1 MASISQLNRNTSF
14 AQDRANGGSVLIEK
28 VRWSIRQRLRKQMQT
43 LSADL
48 FEAVDD
54 FLFSSGQQGQIGES
68 GNYLTAMRELRTKQS
83 EFEQSLL
90 DQCMNT
96 LKTSYRQGDDSL
108 SLIATINKDS
118 QEGSEQLEIDLA
130 LQAMHRKVT
139 KLYTPVFRQMDS
151 IQQSSGFTGGSSIFD
166 GRVLLE
172 STLQSFRQVHTQLSL
187 PLDIRIVFLKLFE
200 QHFLL
205 KMEKLFLDVVSIL
218 KNLHKKEFVEK
229 LYSSSSSFHKGDRN
243 SFHDAP
249 PTAFNEEESNEK
261 GSYGKD
267 SEIQDHENEKTVL
280 VEMESPS
287 LEVESMLEPESM
299 EVSISPAG
307 EQILDQDDLDD
318 LAKLL
323 GGDEVQDTPEN
334 QPELS
339 DMLPVIDDLDDETVV
354 YLAIDGKF
362 EECLLHRSL
371 SDKSSYTIRRSN
383 GQLCLSRSR
392 LGIALAICSGE
403 LKIDLSDYKAK
414 SNLATVIEPSGQVR
428 H

>member
-1 MASISQLNRNTSF
+1 MASISQINRNTSF
-14 AQDRANGGSVLIEK
+14 AQDRATGGSVLIEK

-108 SLIATINKDS
+108 SLIAAIRKDG

-130 LQAMHRKVT
+130 LQSMHRKVN
-139 KLYTPVFRQMDS
+139 KLYTPVFRQIDS
-151 IQQSSGFTGGSSIFD
+151 IQQNSGFTGGSSIFD

-172 STLQSFRQVHTQLSL
+172 STLQSFREVHTQLSL

-229 LYSSSSSFHKGDRN
+229 LYSSSSSFHKGNGN

-249 PTAFNEEESNEK
+249 PTALNEK
-261 GSYGKD
+261 ENEVQGIENK
-267 SEIQDHENEKTVL
+267 ERENEKTVL
-280 VEMESPS
+280 VESPN
-287 LEVESMLEPESM
+287 LLNPKTESM
-299 EVSISPAG
+299 EASISPAG

-339 DMLPVIDDLDDETVV
+339 DMLPIIDELDDETVV

-414 SNLATVIEPSGQVR
+414 DNFATVIEPSDQVR